1 MVVTGFDVSDLDH
14 DGTLSQAELEDLG
27 NLLALL
33 DVQSRT
39 ERRMIV
45 VAPAVEDEEI
55 REHVTTLRTKLKL
68 KLKSREAS
76 RFIPILWVPFQPSLR
91 PCRPPFVRPLLNV
104 A

>member
-1 MVVTGFDVSDLDH
+1 MSDLDH

-45 VAPAVEDEEI
+45 VAPVVEDEE
-55 REHVTTLRTKLKL
+55 K
-68 KLKSREAS
+68 
-76 RFIPILWVPFQPSLR
+76 
-91 PCRPPFVRPLLNV
+91 
-104 A
+104 